1 MVALLF
7 EAIRLENL
15 GWIAMLGLALM
26 AGLLAY
32 EHVIVTPSD
41 LSRLNAAFFNV
52 NGYISLIFFLTW
64 GADILRNRM
73 IG

>member
-1 MVALLF
+1 MVVLLV
-7 EAIRLENL
+7 EVIRLESL
-15 GWIAMLGLALM
+15 GWIAIIGLALM
-26 AGLLAY
+26 AALLAY
-32 EHVIVTPSD
+32 EHAIVTPSD

-64 GADILRNRM
+64 GADILKNRM